1 MKLNNIQIFNNKEFG
16 NIRAFQNNGQSW
28 FCLTDVCKILG
39 LDQPSRVKERLNLDG
54 VTSSKVI
61 DSLGREQQANF
72 INESNLY
79 KAIFQS
85 RKVEAEKFTEWV
97 TSDVL
102 PSIRKH
108 GMYAT
113 EELLD
118 NPDLL
123 IKVATELK
131 EEREKRKL
139 LEEEKKVNAP
149 KVLFAE
155 ALEVSDNTILIGELA
170 KLLRQNGINIG
181 QNRLFERLRSEGY
194 LIKKKG
200 ESYNLPTQRAMDQ
213 ELFQIKT
220 RTINNPDGSI
230 RTTRTTKITGKGQ
243 VYFINKF
250 KEEI

>member
-1 MKLNNIQIFNNKEFG
+1 MNDIQIFNNKEFG
-16 NIRAFQNNGQSW
+16 DIRAFQDNGQPW
-28 FCLTDVCKILG
+28 FCLTDVCKIL
-39 LDQPSRVKERLNLDG
+39 DIKNVSDCKNRLNKDG
-54 VTSSKVI
+54 VVTTDTI
-61 DSLGREQQANF
+61 DNLGRSQQANF

-79 KAIFQS
+79 KVIFQS
-85 RKVEAEKFTEWV
+85 RKQEAEKFTEWV

-102 PSIRKH
+102 PTIRRN

-113 EELLD
+113 DELLD

-123 IKVATELK
+123 IQVATQLK
-131 EEREKRKL
+131 KEREEKRL
-139 LEEEKKVNAP
+139 LQVKIQEDKP

-170 KLLRQNGINIG
+170 KLLRQNSIDIG
-181 QNRLFERLRSEGY
+181 QNRLFERLRNDGF

-200 ESYNLPTQRAMDQ
+200 ESYNLPTQKSMDMD
-213 ELFQIKT
+213 LFQIKT

-230 RTTRTTKITGKGQ
+230 RTTRTTKVTGKGQ
-243 VYFINKF
+243 IYFINKF

>member
-1 MKLNNIQIFNNKEFG
+1 MNNIQIFNNNEFG
-16 NIRAFQNNGQSW
+16 NIRAFQNNGQPW

-39 LDQPSRVKERLNLDG
+39 LDQASRVKERLNLDG

-79 KAIFQS
+79 KVIFQS

-113 EELLD
+113 EELLG

-213 ELFQIKT
+213 ELLQIKT

-250 KEEI
+250 KEEM

>member
-1 MKLNNIQIFNNKEFG
+1 MRVDNIQVFNNTEFG
-16 NIRAFQNNGQSW
+16 QVRAVIEESEIWLIGKDITEKLEYQNGSRDINRH
-28 FCLTDVCKILG
+28 TDEEDRREVVINDGIQNRKVLAVNESGLYSLILG
-39 LDQPSRVKERLNLDG
+39 
-54 VTSSKVI
+54 SKL
-61 DSLGREQQANF
+61 STA
-72 INESNLY
+72 
-79 KAIFQS
+79 K
-85 RKVEAEKFTEWV
+85 KFKKWV
-97 TSDVL
+97 TSEVL
-102 PSIRKH
+102 PTIRKH

-113 EELLD
+113 DELLN

-123 IKVATELK
+123 IQVATQLK
-131 EEREKRKL
+131 KEREEKRVLQLKIQ
-139 LEEEKKVNAP
+139 EDKP

-170 KLLRQNGINIG
+170 KLLRQNGIDIG
-181 QNRLFERLRSEGY
+181 QNRLFERLRADGY
-194 LIKKKG
+194 LIRKKG

-250 KEEI
+250 KGEM

>member
-1 MKLNNIQIFNNKEFG
+1 MNDIQIFNNQEFG
-16 NIRAFQNNGQSW
+16 DIRAFQDNGQPW
-28 FCLTDVCKILG
+28 FCLTDVCKVLG
-39 LDQPSRVKERLNLDG
+39 LEQPSRVKERLNLDG

-61 DSLGREQQANF
+61 DSLGRDQQANF

-79 KAIFQS
+79 KVIFQS
-85 RKVEAEKFTEWV
+85 RKQEAEKFTEWV

-102 PSIRKH
+102 PTIRRN

-113 EELLD
+113 DELLD

-123 IKVATELK
+123 IQVATQLK
-131 EEREKRKL
+131 RER
-139 LEEEKKVNAP
+139 EEKKLLQVKIQEDKP

-170 KLLRQNGINIG
+170 KLLRQNSIDIG
-181 QNRLFERLRSEGY
+181 QNRLFERLRNDGF

-200 ESYNLPTQRAMDQ
+200 ESYNLPTQKSMDMDI
-213 ELFQIKT
+213 FQIKT

-230 RTTRTTKITGKGQ
+230 RTTRTTKVTGKGQ
-243 VYFINKF
+243 IYFINKF
-250 KEEI
+250 KGEI

>member
-1 MKLNNIQIFNNKEFG
+1 MNNIQIFSSQEFG
-16 NIRAFQNNGQSW
+16 DIRVFHNNGQPW
-28 FCLTDVCKILG
+28 FCLTDVCKILR

-54 VTSSKVI
+54 VTTSKVI

-79 KAIFQS
+79 KVIFQS

-108 GMYAT
+108 GMYAQD
-113 EELLD
+113 ELLD

-123 IKVATELK
+123 IQVATQLK
-131 EEREKRKL
+131 KEREEKML
-139 LEEEKKVNAP
+139 LQVKIEEDKP

-170 KLLRQNGINIG
+170 KLLRQNGIDIG
-181 QNRLFERLRSEGY
+181 QNRLFERLRNDGF
-194 LIKKKG
+194 LIRKKG
-200 ESYNLPTQRAMDQ
+200 ESYNLPTQKSMDMD
-213 ELFQIKT
+213 LFQIKT

-230 RTTRTTKITGKGQ
+230 RTTRTTKVTGKGQ
-243 VYFINKF
+243 IYFINKF
-250 KEEI
+250 KEEC

>member
-1 MKLNNIQIFNNKEFG
+1 MDNIQVFNNTEFG
-16 NIRAFQNNGQSW
+16 QVRAVIEESEIWLIGKDITEKLEYQNGSRDINRH
-28 FCLTDVCKILG
+28 TDEEDRREVVINDGIQNRKVLAVNESGLYSLILG
-39 LDQPSRVKERLNLDG
+39 
-54 VTSSKVI
+54 SKL
-61 DSLGREQQANF
+61 STA
-72 INESNLY
+72 
-79 KAIFQS
+79 K
-85 RKVEAEKFTEWV
+85 KFKKWV
-97 TSDVL
+97 TSEVL
-102 PSIRKH
+102 PTIRKH

-113 EELLD
+113 DELLN

-123 IKVATELK
+123 IQVATQLK
-131 EEREKRKL
+131 KEREEKRVLQLKIQ
-139 LEEEKKVNAP
+139 EDKP

-170 KLLRQNGINIG
+170 KLLRQNGIDIG
-181 QNRLFERLRSEGY
+181 QNRLFERLRADGY
-194 LIKKKG
+194 LIRKKG

-250 KEEI
+250 KGEM